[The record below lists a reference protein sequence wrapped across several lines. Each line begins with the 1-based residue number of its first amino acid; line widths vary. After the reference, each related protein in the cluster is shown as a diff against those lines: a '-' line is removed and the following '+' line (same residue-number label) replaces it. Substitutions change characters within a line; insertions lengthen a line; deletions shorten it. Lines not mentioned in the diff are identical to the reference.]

1 MTNPSPPVVEF
12 KGVTC
17 AYGSRLA
24 VDRVT
29 LAVRRGES
37 VALVGRSGAG
47 KSTLL
52 KLVNRLMTPDD
63 GEVLVEQ
70 RDTREWDPIA
80 LRRRTGYVLQH
91 IGLFP
96 TMTVEQ
102 NVAVVPRLEGWDAAR
117 QRRRA
122 HELLDLVGLP
132 PREFAERWPF
142 ELSGG
147 QQQRVGVARAL
158 ALDPPVVLMD
168 EPFGA
173 LDAVTRNELQRLVR
187 RIQQDLQQTLL
198 LVTHDIAE
206 ASVLGTRIGVLDNG
220 ELIACD
226 TPDAVWNSEDPRVR
240 QLLDAVPALP
250 AGAR

>member
-1 MTNPSPPVVEF
+1 MTESPSALVEF
-12 KGVTC
+12 RNVTC
-17 AYGSRLA
+17 AYADRVA
-24 VDRVT
+24 VDRLNLQVT
-29 LAVRRGES
+29 RGEA

-52 KLVNRLMTPDD
+52 KLVNRLLVPDE
-63 GEVLVEQ
+63 GQVLVEN

-102 NVAVVPRLEGWDAAR
+102 NVSVVPQLEGWSPER
-117 QRRRA
+117 QRTRA

-132 PREFAERWPF
+132 PGEFAERWPH

-158 ALDPPVVLMD
+158 ALEPPVVLMD

-173 LDAVTRNELQRLVR
+173 LDAVTRNELQTLVR
-187 RIQQDLQQTLL
+187 RIQRELQQTLL

-206 ASVLGTRIGVLDNG
+206 AAVLGTRIGVLDDG
-220 ELIACD
+220 ALIACD
-226 TPDAVWNSEDPRVR
+226 TPAAIWNSQHPRVR
-240 QLLDAVPALP
+240 LLLDAVPATP
-250 AGAR
+250 VHR

>member
-1 MTNPSPPVVEF
+1 M
-12 KGVTC
+12 
-17 AYGSRLA
+17 LA
-24 VDRVT
+24 I
-29 LAVRRGES
+29 
-37 VALVGRSGAG
+37 VGRSGAG
-47 KSTLL
+47 KTTVL
-52 KLVNRLMTPDD
+52 KLVNRLLVPDQGD
-63 GEVLVEQ
+63 VFVEG
-70 RDTREWDPIA
+70 RDTRDWDPIA

-102 NVAVVPRLEGWDAAR
+102 NVSVVPRLERWDLAR

-122 HELLDLVGLP
+122 HELLELVGLP
-132 PREFAERWPF
+132 PADFAQRWPH

-158 ALDPPVVLMD
+158 AVEPPVVLMD

-173 LDAVTRNELQRLVR
+173 LDAVTRNELHTLVR
-187 RIQQDLQQTLL
+187 RIRNDLRQTLL

-206 ASVLGTRIGVLDNG
+206 AGVLGTRIGVLDAG
-220 ELIACD
+220 ALIACD
-226 TPDAVWNSEDPRVR
+226 TPSAIWKSEHPRVR

-250 AGAR
+250 AHR

>member
-1 MTNPSPPVVEF
+1 MTISSPALVDF
-12 KGVTC
+12 RNVTC
-17 AYGSRLA
+17 AYSDRVA
-24 VDRVT
+24 VDRLNLQV
-29 LAVRRGES
+29 ARGEA

-52 KLVNRLMTPDD
+52 KLVNRLLVPDQ
-63 GEVLVEQ
+63 GQVLVEN

-102 NVAVVPRLEGWDAAR
+102 NVSVVPQLEGWSAAR
-117 QRRRA
+117 QRSRA
-122 HELLDLVGLP
+122 HELLELVGLP
-132 PREFAERWPF
+132 PGEFAERWPH

-158 ALDPPVVLMD
+158 ALEPPVVLMD

-173 LDAVTRNELQRLVR
+173 LDAVTRNELQTLVR
-187 RIQQDLQQTLL
+187 RIQRDRHQTLL

-206 ASVLGTRIGVLDNG
+206 AAVLGTRIGVLDDG
-220 ELIACD
+220 ALIACD
-226 TPDAVWNSEDPRVR
+226 TPAAIWNSQHPRVR
-240 QLLDAVPALP
+240 QLLDAVPAAP
-250 AGAR
+250 VHR

>member
-1 MTNPSPPVVEF
+1 MSDSQGPVVEF
-12 KGVTC
+12 RNVTS
-17 AYGSRLA
+17 AYGDRAAIERLSLR
-24 VDRVT
+24 VDR
-29 LAVRRGES
+29 GEA

-52 KLVNRLMTPDD
+52 KLVNRLLVPEQ
-63 GEVLVEQ
+63 GNVLVEG

-102 NVAVVPRLEGWDAAR
+102 NVSVVPRLERWDLTR
-117 QRRRA
+117 QRQRA
-122 HELLDLVGLP
+122 HELLELVGLP
-132 PREFAERWPF
+132 PADYAQRWPH

-158 ALDPPVVLMD
+158 AVEPPVVLMD

-173 LDAVTRNELQRLVR
+173 LDAVTRNELHTLTARIR
-187 RIQQDLQQTLL
+187 RDLGQTIL

-206 ASVLGTRIGVLDNG
+206 AAVLGTRIGVLDAG

-226 TPDAVWNSEDPRVR
+226 TPAAIWKSEHPRVR

-250 AGAR
+250 VAR

>member
-1 MTNPSPPVVEF
+1 MSDSQPPVVEF
-12 KGVTC
+12 RNVTC
-17 AYGSRLA
+17 AYG
-24 VDRVT
+24 DRAAIDHLSLRVE
-29 LAVRRGES
+29 RGEA

-52 KLVNRLMTPDD
+52 KLVNRLLIPEQ
-63 GEVLVEQ
+63 GSVLVEG

-102 NVAVVPRLEGWDAAR
+102 NVSVVPRLQRWDPAR
-117 QRRRA
+117 QRQRA
-122 HELLDLVGLP
+122 HELLELVGLP
-132 PREFAERWPF
+132 PSDFAQRWPH

-158 ALDPPVVLMD
+158 AVEPPVVLMD

-173 LDAVTRNELQRLVR
+173 LDAVTRNELHLLTGRIR
-187 RIQQDLQQTLL
+187 RDLGQTIL

-206 ASVLGTRIGVLDNG
+206 AAVLGTRIGVLDAG
-220 ELIACD
+220 ALIACD
-226 TPDAVWNSEDPRVR
+226 TPTAVWKSAHPRVR
-240 QLLDAVPALP
+240 QLLDAVPAIP
-250 AGAR
+250 ANR

>member
-1 MTNPSPPVVEF
+1 MNDSQSAVVEF
-12 KGVTC
+12 RNVTC
-17 AYGSRLA
+17 AYGDRVA
-24 VDRVT
+24 VDRLSLCVE
-29 LAVRRGES
+29 RGEA

-52 KLVNRLMTPDD
+52 KLVNRLLMPEQGD
-63 GEVLVEQ
+63 VLVDGRNT
-70 RDTREWDPIA
+70 RDWDPIA

-102 NVAVVPRLEGWDAAR
+102 NVSVVPRLERWDPAR
-117 QRRRA
+117 QRQRA
-122 HELLDLVGLP
+122 HELLELVGLP
-132 PREFAERWPF
+132 PADFAQRWPH

-158 ALDPPVVLMD
+158 AVNPPVVLMD

-173 LDAVTRNELQRLVR
+173 LDAVTRNELHILMR
-187 RIQQDLQQTLL
+187 RIRRDLRQTLL

-206 ASVLGTRIGVLDNG
+206 AAVLGTRIGVLDEG
-220 ELIACD
+220 SLIACD
-226 TPDAVWNSEDPRVR
+226 TPAAIWNSEHPRVR
-240 QLLDAVPALP
+240 QLLDAVPAMP
-250 AGAR
+250 ATR

>member
-1 MTNPSPPVVEF
+1 MTDRLPPLVEF
-12 KGVTC
+12 RNVTC
-17 AYGSRLA
+17 GYTNRIA
-24 VDRVT
+24 VDR
-29 LAVRRGES
+29 LNLQIARGEA

-52 KLVNRLMTPDD
+52 KLVNRLLVPDR
-63 GEVLVEQ
+63 GQVLVER

-102 NVAVVPRLEGWDAAR
+102 NVSVVPRLEGWNAGR
-117 QRRRA
+117 QRSRA
-122 HELLDLVGLP
+122 HDLLDMVGLP
-132 PREFAERWPF
+132 PGEFGERWPH

-158 ALDPPVVLMD
+158 ALEPPVVLRD
-168 EPFGA
+168 ERFGA
-173 LDAVTRNELQRLVR
+173 LVAVTRNELLTLVR
-187 RIQQDLQQTLL
+187 RIQRDLQQTLL

-206 ASVLGTRIGVLDNG
+206 AAVLGTRIGVLDDG
-220 ELIACD
+220 ALIACD
-226 TPDAVWNSEDPRVR
+226 TPAAIWNSQHPRVR
-240 QLLDAVPALP
+240 QLLDAVPVTP
-250 AGAR
+250 AHR